1 MPTDSATRAA
11 AGSSLLERVALHTPQ
26 LRAWALYDW
35 ANSAFMATVLPI
47 FPIYFV
53 SVAAAELPK
62 AKATEL
68 FAFATSAAVTLVA
81 LIAPVLGALA
91 DHTGIKK
98 KLLGGFML
106 IGCVSTGAL
115 YFVERGD
122 WRLGAAL
129 FILGNV
135 GATGSLVFYE
145 SLLPHVARRHEMD
158 RACTTGF
165 ALGYLGGGLLLAANL
180 LWIQH
185 PAAFGIPDDVTAI
198 RLSFLSAALWWLVF
212 SIPVL
217 TRVPEPPSGGGAPGL
232 LAIGAAFGRL
242 RSTFRELRSHR
253 DALLMLCAF
262 LVYNDGI
269 NTIIRMATTY
279 GTELRIPRGDM
290 LLAILMVQ
298 LVGIPFSLLFG
309 VLAGRIGARNA
320 IHLSLGVYAAITV
333 VGYFMTTAAH
343 FYLLAFL
350 VGTVQGG
357 SQALSRSLFASMI
370 PPGKSAELFGFFGVF
385 EKFGGV
391 VGPAVFATAVSV
403 TGSSRPAILSLVA
416 FFVLGGLLLSRVDV
430 ARGQA
435 AARPPAAGC

>member
-1 MPTDSATRAA
+1 LSTEPRPPARTV
-11 AGSSLLERVALHTPQ
+11 LERLALHRPE

-35 ANSAFMATVLPI
+35 ANSVFMTTVLQI

-53 SVAAAELPK
+53 SVAAADLPR
-62 AKATEL
+62 AKATER
-68 FAFATSAAVTLVA
+68 FAFATSAAVILVA
-81 LIAPVLGALA
+81 LLAPVLGALA

-106 IGCVSTGAL
+106 LGSVSTAAL
-115 YFVERGD
+115 YLVKRGD
-122 WRLGAAL
+122 WELGAVV

-135 GATGSLVFYE
+135 GVTGSIVFYE
-145 SLLPHVARRHEMD
+145 SLLPHVARRGEMD

-165 ALGYLGGGLLLAANL
+165 ALGYLGGGLLLAVNL

-198 RLSFLSAALWWLVF
+198 RLSFLSAALWWLLF

-217 TRVPEPPSGGGAPGL
+217 TRVPEPPSGGGVLGL
-232 LAIGAAFGRL
+232 AAVGPALARL
-242 RSTFRELRSHR
+242 RRTFHELRSYK

-262 LVYNDGI
+262 LIYNDGI
-269 NTIIRMATTY
+269 STIIRMATSY
-279 GTELRIPRGDM
+279 GTEIGIGRGD
-290 LLAILMVQ
+290 LIAAVLMVQ
-298 LVGIPFSLLFG
+298 LVGVPFSLLFG
-309 VLAGRIGARNA
+309 ALAGRIGARNA
-320 IHLSLGVYAAITV
+320 IHLCLAVYCVIAL
-333 VGYFMTTAAH
+333 VGYSMTTAAH
-343 FYLLAFL
+343 FYVLALL
-350 VGTVQGG
+350 VGVVQGG
-357 SQALSRSLFASMI
+357 SQALSRSLYASMI

-391 VGPAVFATAVSV
+391 VGPAVFAAAVRA

-416 FFVLGGLLLSRVDV
+416 FFLLGGLVLSRVDV

-435 AARPPAAGC
+435 AALLGQPPAA